1 MIRLIHNTNSF
12 IKTPNTMKKHN
23 LFTVGALAA
32 AMLFSACNK
41 DMDVPAGSTG
51 GGQDV
56 VEGIPTYAKVEI
68 TQRASSGTYAGA
80 GDYVQ
85 GESDASTEEKAI
97 QNAYVLIFSNGYL
110 ECLEPLTND
119 GGTFSATFPITTGR
133 KQCFAI
139 ANVND
144 LPNNPNL
151 PDNPDLDPVTPGDT
165 PDPDN
170 NRDLTAI
177 IAQIEADIAANNQQ
191 ALSLDAI
198 RQKVCAISDIDDA
211 ASDNNFY
218 MGNVYPLGQTDERVD
233 IIEEATEEEVTTDM
247 DPKNNITIYIGRM
260 VSKVTPTF
268 TATTDTQIGG
278 TLTAQKYRVRNN
290 PKRFYLFPVYV
301 QEEGKKEGT
310 KVDVLS
316 SPYYSITDYN
326 WAITSKGYDLVPQK
340 LYSGDFFSNNH
351 SADGQTMDN
360 TRFVDFGTASY
371 LTENSPKTPLRRKAT
386 MLSICGKWSPDNDQI
401 LNKDGVATNAGLTT
415 GDGTFCRVQIIGAAE
430 DANKGLILGYLP
442 GVYDVAEPG
451 TIAVAWKETIGD
463 EDTPDNKI
471 SLTGGNGTGTL
482 DGAAVEYKAVKYAE
496 GICYYGY
503 WMKQTIVGA
512 TVAQQYAIKRNNH
525 YNVKITSV
533 DGPGDPTEDDV
544 LNKPEE
550 IEADSYMKA
559 IIEVLNWNV
568 VGMEGGI

>member
-1 MIRLIHNTNSF
+1 MIRLIHNTNPF

-85 GESDASTEEKAI
+85 GESAASEDEKGI
-97 QNAYVLIFSNGYL
+97 TTAYVLIFSNGYL
-110 ECLEPLTND
+110 ECLEPLAKD
-119 GGTFSATFPITTGR
+119 GETFSATFPITTGR
-133 KQCFAI
+133 KQCFAV
-139 ANVND
+139 ANI
-144 LPNNPNL
+144 PNG
-151 PDNPDLDPVTPGDT
+151 VGS
-165 PDPDN
+165 
-170 NRDLTAI
+170 I
-177 IAQIEADIAANNQQ
+177 IEKIEKNIAANNQN
-191 ALSLDAI
+191 ALSLKSIREELLAIDAI
-198 RQKVCAISDIDDA
+198 GTATTKD
-211 ASDNNFY
+211 NFY

-233 IIEEATEEEVTTDM
+233 IIEEATEDEVTTNM

-301 QEEGKKEGT
+301 QEEGKEEGT

-316 SPYYSITDYN
+316 SPYYSI
-326 WAITSKGYDLVPQK
+326 SQYDWTQPLDQYPTT
-340 LYSGDFFSNNH
+340 LTLGSFFSNDH
-351 SADGQTMDN
+351 TAETDDN
-360 TRFVDFGTASY
+360 SQFMDFGTASY

-401 LNKDGVATNAGLTT
+401 LDKDGVATNAGLTT